1 MTYKYNPAKMLELR
15 ITHGDLITKSL
26 NSLINK
32 LVKHGAEINQDD
44 VRIDDIE
51 LLLASEIAIRDND
64 KIIFNPEIFVF

>member
-1 MTYKYNPAKMLELR
+1 MTYKYNPAKMIELR
-15 ITHGDLITKSL
+15 TTHGDLITKSL
-26 NSLINK
+26 NSLINE

-44 VRIDDIE
+44 VSVDDIE